1 MRRILLMLALLVP
14 PQSVGAQ
21 SVAEIVWSDLKT
33 APGDLLHVWSAP
45 ARVRGDDVQPLL
57 TFVATTGFLAL
68 NDLEIQRWIR
78 EHPESLPV
86 AALEPFRDKH
96 DALSR
101 LGQNHWVLRGAGAGY
116 VVGLATGQEWLRESS
131 LGCAVG
137 NTANAL
143 PRKAVYSLI
152 SRTRPAGTDDP
163 YDIDVPGGD
172 WDVHSFF
179 GGHAANA
186 FTCASFLAHR
196 WDMGWGEPIVWALAT
211 GVATARTVD
220 ERHWA
225 SDTFVGSAFGFVAGR
240 LIAQR
245 HLERAE
251 RERARTRDAED
262 PPPAAA
268 EPGGLRL
275 EALSATPVRIGDAAA
290 WIVEA
295 RVVF

>member
-1 MRRILLMLALLVP
+1 
-14 PQSVGAQ
+14 
-21 SVAEIVWSDLKT
+21 
-33 APGDLLHVWSAP
+33 
-45 ARVRGDDVQPLL
+45 
-57 TFVATTGFLAL
+57 
-68 NDLEIQRWIR
+68 
-78 EHPESLPV
+78 
-86 AALEPFRDKH
+86 
-96 DALSR
+96 
-101 LGQNHWVLRGAGAGY
+101 
-116 VVGLATGQEWLRESS
+116 LATGQEWLRESS

-163 YDIDVPGGD
+163 YDIDVPGGG

-211 GVATARTVD
+211 GVATARTID

-225 SDTFVGSAFGFVAGR
+225 SDTFVGSAFGFFAGR

-245 HLERAE
+245 QLERVG
-251 RERARTRDAED
+251 RERTHTREIEA
-262 PPPAAA
+262 PAPAPA
-268 EPGGLRL
+268 EPGALHL
-275 EALSATPVRIGDAAA
+275 EALTATPIRSGEASA
-290 WIVEA
+290 WLVGA